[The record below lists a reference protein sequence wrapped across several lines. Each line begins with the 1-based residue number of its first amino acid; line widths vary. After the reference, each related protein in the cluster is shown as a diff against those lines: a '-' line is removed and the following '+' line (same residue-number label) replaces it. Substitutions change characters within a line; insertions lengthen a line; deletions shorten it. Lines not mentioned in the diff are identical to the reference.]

1 MPNHKPITENMD
13 FLSCD
18 WVIIVHTYIEYIST
32 TFMVFIVNLIQLSFQ
47 IEVYFTI
54 LYILYFSQN
63 EENVISFM
71 LNFTKNFKRILI
83 EL

>member
-1 MPNHKPITENMD
+1 MD
-13 FLSCD
+13 F
-18 WVIIVHTYIEYIST
+18 II
-32 TFMVFIVNLIQLSFQ
+32 NLIQLSFQ

-54 LYILYFSQN
+54 LYILYFPQN
-63 EENVISFM
+63 EENVINFM